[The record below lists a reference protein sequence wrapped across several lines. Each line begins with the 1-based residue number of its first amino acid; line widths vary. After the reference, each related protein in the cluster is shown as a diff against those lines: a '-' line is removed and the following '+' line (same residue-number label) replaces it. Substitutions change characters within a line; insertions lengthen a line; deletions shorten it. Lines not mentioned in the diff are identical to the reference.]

1 MKIAVIADCHLNK
14 SVYRGVMDREFTN
27 LPFRQADF
35 VRSLRWMVDQC
46 VDIINPDIIVFN
58 GDIYDHFEPSIE
70 IRGFFSSQL
79 KRLNE
84 KNIPVYILIGNHDVC
99 RRHHALKDIQELGL
113 KSISVIDKP
122 ILYDSKKYGYRF
134 LFFPYSLDIE
144 RKNVTPKEEFER
156 FITKVAEQKDSGLK
170 TLFFGHFGVQGD
182 VMNQYLQDDETD
194 TTTTTIAVKNFV
206 NKNPNDVSI
215 NDLDRLGAEYV
226 FLGDFHNFHL
236 LATKTC
242 IGMYTGSIEKNNF
255 SEIAQHKGFVVFD
268 DKSEKDEKM
277 GYCKFIEYPNCRPML
292 ELRGNFEKIKK
303 DFEALDKSL
312 YQGAVAKIMFVGTSE
327 ELVPFSTG
335 MDEFK
340 NKVIKELNAIH
351 IFHKQAVKDD
361 QEEDVSDLEREIDE
375 KGHIEATD
383 VIEVVKEIIV
393 ERISDEAECEA
404 TIDLAIEIYK
414 QTMESK

>member
-1 MKIAVIADCHLNK
+1 
-14 SVYRGVMDREFTN
+14 MDREFIN

-46 VDIINPDIIVFN
+46 VNIINPDIIVFN
-58 GDIYDHFEPSIE
+58 GDIYDHFEPSNE

-99 RRHHALKDIQELGL
+99 RKHHALKDIQELGL

-122 ILYDSKKYGYRF
+122 ILYNSKKYGYRF

-156 FITKVAEQKDSGLK
+156 FITKVAEQEDSGLK

-194 TTTTTIAVKNFV
+194 TTTTITTIKNFV
-206 NKNPNDVSI
+206 NKNPNDISI
-215 NDLDRLGAEYV
+215 NDLDRLGVEYV

-255 SEIAQHKGFVVFD
+255 SEIAQNKGFVVFD
-268 DKSEKDEKM
+268 DKAEKDEKM

-292 ELRGNFEKIKK
+292 ELRGNFEKIKE
-303 DFEALDKSL
+303 DFEVLDKSL
-312 YQGAVAKIMFVGTSE
+312 YQGAIVKIMFVGTSE
-327 ELVPFSTG
+327 ELISFSIG

-340 NKVIKELNAIH
+340 NKVLKELNAIH
-351 IFHKQAVKDD
+351 IFHKQAVKND
-361 QEEDVSDLEREIDE
+361 QEEEDVSDLEREIDE

-393 ERISDEAECEA
+393 ERISNEDEREA